1 MATETKAQLTAA
13 NQEQDALQDPKGP
26 RTQMIGSPFKGVIG
40 GYVGI
45 YGDYTRVQ
53 GPKY

>member
-1 MATETKAQLTAA
+1 MDEIGHDPNFASGCKA
-13 NQEQDALQDPKGP
+13 PKNEVP
-26 RTQMIGSPFKGVIG
+26 VKGVIG
-40 GYVGI
+40 GYIGI